1 MWICTM
7 KNDISLRI
15 TLDSCVH
22 LIIEEKKTINQIV
35 GQITNIQLA
44 LKQLRSSSMA
54 CRRIKGVRKQLNKRN
69 LTPPYDRNGG
79 ELPLKK

>member
-54 CRRIKGVRKQLNKRN
+54 CRRIKAAAI
-69 LTPPYDRNGG
+69 
-79 ELPLKK
+79 PLGPGLVGW